1 MYWLTTEDADQFD
14 TSAASGAK
22 GLTFAKDVEVAM
34 SKAFDPLRIEKFF
47 LTLEND
53 AKKLNTQVAN
63 GLQSNLANIQDVMYG
78 VYQDGLKYGFAYG
91 DAKEYISSIQEGTK
105 RMVSLT
111 KENTTN
117 ALLLGKAMGVGAK
130 EVGALYSNFLQF
142 GMSQETANAKLTTIM
157 QTARRYGVDAVT
169 LTKTVSDKIYQ
180 TQLYGFKN
188 GVEGLTKMAVQAQKI
203 GASMDIAKLAADKAF
218 DPEKAIEMASTMQML
233 GGSVGALAD
242 PFQLMN
248 MAQSDMGAL
257 QDQILKSSA
266 SMVDFNNK
274 TGEFKISPEMR
285 RNMTQFAE
293 SIGSNYE
300 EVAKSAVKFR
310 KEQEVMSRI
319 PLNMGFSE
327 EDKSFIASMAEI
339 GPGGEIQIKDPK
351 SDKMLDLAN
360 LTDTQVTNLIAEQKK
375 FRDEMGKDPKEIA
388 LQQLSV
394 QDKMA
399 KTLEEIKNA
408 GIFGTGLK
416 KGMEIPSTI
425 DDKLIDKAQSFSNT
439 LQTSFDTYNVG
450 EAVVSTYT
458 NTLNK
463 LSSTITYIES
473 QIANMIVT
481 MTTKMGNTAE
491 SGLDTDNDGIPDYT
505 DPDADGNPST
515 PNDFFLP
522 SDSRTMITADFGGM
536 IKKIVPNNDDTL
548 LGMPKE
554 SMESLFKYA
563 NLGGEVSTMVP
574 KEKNFE
580 KNVQTLSQY
589 VEQKIVTENT
599 SNVKLGVEPISVNVK
614 LEGTGLNKD
623 EISKLVDTN
632 EINNA
637 VIERLRGIFD
647 ETKLINSIPQLKL

>member
-1 MYWLTTEDADQFD
+1 MYWLENTTSDPFD
-14 TSAASGAK
+14 TSAAGGAK
-22 GLTFAKDVEVAM
+22 GLTFAKDVEIAM
-34 SKAFDPLRIEKFF
+34 TKALDPSRLEKFF
-47 LTLEND
+47 LTLEDD
-53 AKKLNTQVAN
+53 AKKLNLQVAN
-63 GLQSNLANIQDVMYG
+63 GLQSNLQSIQQIMFDVYKE
-78 VYQDGLKYGFAYG
+78 GLDYGFAYG
-91 DAKEYISSIQEGTK
+91 DAKEYITAIQAGSQ
-105 RMVSLT
+105 RMSSLT
-111 KENTTN
+111 KDNTMN
-117 ALLLGKAMGVGAK
+117 ALLLGKALGVGAK
-130 EVGALYSNFLQF
+130 EVGTLYSNFVQF

-157 QTARRYGVDAVT
+157 QTARKYGVDASV

-180 TQLYGFKN
+180 AQLYGFKN
-188 GVEGLTKMAVQAQKI
+188 GIEGLTKMAIQAQRV
-203 GASMDIAKLAADKAF
+203 GTSMELASKAADKAF
-218 DPEKAIEMASTMQML
+218 DPESAIEMASTMQML

-266 SMVDFNNK
+266 SMVDFNSK

-285 RNMTQFAE
+285 RNMTQFAQ
-293 SIGSNYE
+293 SMGLSYE

-319 PLNMGFSE
+319 PLTAGFSE
-327 EDKSFIASMAEI
+327 EDKSIITSMAEI
-339 GPGGEIQIKDPK
+339 GPGGQVQIKDPK
-351 SDKMLDLAN
+351 TDQMVDVSKLTSQQIADLKAYQ
-360 LTDTQVTNLIAEQKK
+360 LEAKKEPIDIA
-375 FRDEMGKDPKEIA
+375 KE
-388 LQQLSV
+388 QLSV

-408 GIFGTGLK
+408 GIFGTKLET
-416 KGMEIPSTI
+416 GMQIPSTI
-425 DDKLIDKAQSFSNT
+425 DDKLIGKAQSFSNT
-439 LQTSFDTYNVG
+439 LQTNFEAYKIG
-450 EAVVSTYT
+450 EAVVATYT
-458 NTLNK
+458 NTFTK
-463 LSSTITYIES
+463 LSNTITYVES
-473 QIANMIVT
+473 QIANMMLDMKT
-481 MTTKMGNTAE
+481 RMGNTAISE
-491 SGLDTDNDGIPDYT
+491 LDTDNDGIPDYT
-505 DPDADGNPST
+505 DPDDDNDPLT

-522 SDSRTMITADFGGM
+522 SDSNTMITADFGGM

-623 EISKLVDTN
+623 DINKLVNQND
-632 EINNA
+632 INNA

-647 ETKLINSIPQLKL
+647 ETKLINSIPQLKV

>member
-1 MYWLTTEDADQFD
+1 MYWLTTTTTDPFD
-14 TSAASGAK
+14 SSAGEPK
-22 GLTFAKDVEVAM
+22 GLGFAKEVEAAAL
-34 SKAFDPLRIEKFF
+34 KAFDPTRIEKFF
-47 LTLEND
+47 LTLEED
-53 AKKLNTQVAN
+53 TKKLNLKVAN
-63 GLQSNLANIQDVMYG
+63 GLSSNLASIQSVIYDVYKE
-78 VYQDGLKYGFAYG
+78 GLDYGFAYG
-91 DAKEYISSIQEGTK
+91 DAKDYIEAIQAGGQKMTSITK
-105 RMVSLT
+105 DNT
-111 KENTTN
+111 KE
-117 ALLLGKAMGVGAK
+117 ALIMGAALGVGAK

-157 QTARRYGVDAVT
+157 QTARKYGVDASV

-180 TQLYGFKN
+180 AQLYGFKN
-188 GVEGLTKMAVQAQKI
+188 GIEGLTKMAIQAQRV
-203 GASMDIAKLAADKAF
+203 GTSMDLAAKAADKAF
-218 DPEKAIEMASTMQML
+218 NPEEAIEMASTMQML

-266 SMVDFNNK
+266 SMVDFNTK

-285 RNMTQFAE
+285 RNMTEFAK
-293 SIGSNYE
+293 SIGSDYE
-300 EVAKSAVKFR
+300 TVAKSAVKFR

-319 PLNMGFSE
+319 PLTAGFSE
-327 EDKSFIASMAEI
+327 EDKSIITSMAEI
-339 GPGGEIQIKDPK
+339 GPGGQVQIKDPK
-351 SDKMLDLAN
+351 TDKMVDVAN
-360 LTDTQVTNLIAEQKK
+360 LTSQQITDLKAFQKEANRTPEEVAK
-375 FRDEMGKDPKEIA
+375 
-388 LQQLSV
+388 QQLST

-408 GIFGTGLK
+408 GIFGVGK
-416 KGMEIPSTI
+416 EKGMEIPTILNDKMINAAQIFSDTLVSKMSTSSPNIGDSIISAYNATVTTLSNVIVNTTNNIGDMI
-425 DDKLIDKAQSFSNT
+425 DDLITASNKIAKAT
-439 LQTSFDTYNVG
+439 
-450 EAVVSTYT
+450 
-458 NTLNK
+458 
-463 LSSTITYIES
+463 
-473 QIANMIVT
+473 VT
-481 MTTKMGNTAE
+481 DSDG
-491 SGLDTDNDGIPDYT
+491 DGIPNDT
-505 DPDADGNPST
+505 DPDDDNNPST
-515 PNDFFLP
+515 PDDFFLP

-536 IKKIVPNNDDTL
+536 VKKIIPNNDDTL

>member
-1 MYWLTTEDADQFD
+1 MYWLTTTTTDPFD
-14 TSAASGAK
+14 SSAGEPK
-22 GLTFAKDVEVAM
+22 GLGFAKEVEAAAL
-34 SKAFDPLRIEKFF
+34 KAFDPTRIEKFF
-47 LTLEND
+47 LTLEED
-53 AKKLNTQVAN
+53 TKKLNLKVAN
-63 GLQSNLANIQDVMYG
+63 GLSSNLASIQSVIYDVYKE
-78 VYQDGLKYGFAYG
+78 GLDYGFAYG
-91 DAKEYISSIQEGTK
+91 DAKDYIEAIQAGGQKMMTITK
-105 RMVSLT
+105 DNT
-111 KENTTN
+111 KE
-117 ALLLGKAMGVGAK
+117 ALIMGAALGVGAK

-157 QTARRYGVDAVT
+157 QTARKYGVDASV

-188 GVEGLTKMAVQAQKI
+188 GVEGLTKMAIQAQRV
-203 GASMDIAKLAADKAF
+203 GTSMDLAAKAADKAF
-218 DPEKAIEMASTMQML
+218 NPEEAIEMASTMQML

-266 SMVDFNNK
+266 SMVDFNTK

-285 RNMTQFAE
+285 RNMTEFAK
-293 SIGSNYE
+293 SIGSDYE
-300 EVAKSAVKFR
+300 TVAKSAVKFR

-319 PLNMGFSE
+319 PLTAGFSE
-327 EDKSFIASMAEI
+327 EDKSIITSMAEI
-339 GPGGEIQIKDPK
+339 GPGGQVQIKDPK
-351 SDKMLDLAN
+351 TDKMVDVAN
-360 LTDTQVTNLIAEQKK
+360 LTSQQITDLKAFQKEANRTPEEVAK
-375 FRDEMGKDPKEIA
+375 
-388 LQQLSV
+388 QQLST

-408 GIFGTGLK
+408 GIFGVGK
-416 KGMEIPSTI
+416 EKGMEIPTILNDKMVSAAQNFSDTLVSKMSTSSPNIGDSIISAYNATVTTLSNVIVNTTNNIGDMI
-425 DDKLIDKAQSFSNT
+425 DDLITASNKIAKAS
-439 LQTSFDTYNVG
+439 V
-450 EAVVSTYT
+450 
-458 NTLNK
+458 
-463 LSSTITYIES
+463 
-473 QIANMIVT
+473 
-481 MTTKMGNTAE
+481 
-491 SGLDTDNDGIPDYT
+491 TDNDGDGVKNDVDSQPD
-505 DPDADGNPST
+505 DPNVQ
-515 PNDFFLP
+515 DFFLP
-522 SDSRTMITADFGGM
+522 SDSNTMITADFGGM

-623 EISKLVDTN
+623 DINKLVNQND
-632 EINNA
+632 INDA

-647 ETKLINSIPQLKL
+647 ETKLINSIPQLKV

>member
-1 MYWLTTEDADQFD
+1 MYWLTTTTTDPFD
-14 TSAASGAK
+14 SSAGEPK
-22 GLTFAKDVEVAM
+22 GLGFAKEVEAAAL
-34 SKAFDPLRIEKFF
+34 KAFDPTRIEKFF
-47 LTLEND
+47 LTLEED
-53 AKKLNTQVAN
+53 TKKLNLKVAN
-63 GLQSNLANIQDVMYG
+63 GLSSNLASIQSVIYDVYKE
-78 VYQDGLKYGFAYG
+78 GLDYGFAYG
-91 DAKEYISSIQEGTK
+91 DAKDYIEAIQAGGQKMMTITK
-105 RMVSLT
+105 DNT
-111 KENTTN
+111 KE
-117 ALLLGKAMGVGAK
+117 ALIMGAALGVGAK

-157 QTARRYGVDAVT
+157 QTARKYGVDASV

-188 GVEGLTKMAVQAQKI
+188 GVEGLTKMAIQAQRV
-203 GASMDIAKLAADKAF
+203 GTSMELAAKAADNAF
-218 DPEKAIEMASTMQML
+218 NPEGAIEMASTMQML

-266 SMVDFNNK
+266 SMVDFNTK

-285 RNMTQFAE
+285 RNMTEFAK
-293 SIGSNYE
+293 SIGSDYE
-300 EVAKSAVKFR
+300 TVAKSAVKFR

-319 PLNMGFSE
+319 PLTAGFSE
-327 EDKSFIASMAEI
+327 EDKSIITSMAEI
-339 GPGGEIQIKDPK
+339 GPGGQVQIKDPK
-351 SDKMLDLAN
+351 TDKMVDVAN
-360 LTDTQVTNLIAEQKK
+360 LTSQQITDLKAFQKEANRTPEEVAK
-375 FRDEMGKDPKEIA
+375 
-388 LQQLSV
+388 QQLST

-408 GIFGTGLK
+408 GIFGVGK
-416 KGMEIPSTI
+416 EKGMEIPTILNDKMVSAAQNFSDTLVSKMSTASPNIGDSIISAYNATVTTLSNVIVNTTNNIGDMI
-425 DDKLIDKAQSFSNT
+425 DDLITASNKIAKASVSDSDGDGVKNDVD
-439 LQTSFDTYNVG
+439 SKPDDPNV
-450 EAVVSTYT
+450 
-458 NTLNK
+458 
-463 LSSTITYIES
+463 
-473 QIANMIVT
+473 Q
-481 MTTKMGNTAE
+481 
-491 SGLDTDNDGIPDYT
+491 
-505 DPDADGNPST
+505 
-515 PNDFFLP
+515 DFFLP
-522 SDSRTMITADFGGM
+522 SDSNTMITADFGGM

-623 EISKLVDTN
+623 DINKLVNQND
-632 EINNA
+632 INDA

-647 ETKLINSIPQLKL
+647 ETKLINSIPQLKV

>member
-1 MYWLTTEDADQFD
+1 MYWLTTAETDPFD
-14 TSAASGAK
+14 SASTEIAA
-22 GLTFAKDVEVAM
+22 LTFVQKVESAM
-34 SKAFDPLRIEKFF
+34 QDALSPQRIEKFF

-91 DAKEYISSIQEGTK
+91 DAKEYITAIQEGTK

-130 EVGALYSNFLQF
+130 EVGTLYSNFLQF

-157 QTARRYGVDAVT
+157 QTARRYGVDAAT
-169 LTKTVSDKIYQ
+169 LTKTVSEKIYQ

-203 GASMDIAKLAADKAF
+203 GASMDIAKVAADKAF

-300 EVAKSAVKFR
+300 EVAKSAIKFR

-416 KGMEIPSTI
+416 KGMEIPDVISKDMITTSQDFGDTLKKGVETYKVGTAI
-425 DDKLIDKAQSFSNT
+425 VDAYTTSLNTLNDFIT
-439 LQTSFDTYNVG
+439 LQTNNI
-450 EAVVSTYT
+450 
-458 NTLNK
+458 NTIMVNMK
-463 LSSTITYIES
+463 RKIKEES
-473 QIANMIVT
+473 EEKAPTRINDGTVD
-481 MTTKMGNTAE
+481 K
-491 SGLDTDNDGIPDYT
+491 DND
-505 DPDADGNPST
+505 PST

-536 IKKIVPNNDDTL
+536 VKKIIPNNDDTL

>member
-1 MYWLTTEDADQFD
+1 MYWLENTASDPFD

-53 AKKLNTQVAN
+53 AKKLNLQVAN
-63 GLQSNLANIQDVMYG
+63 GLQSNLQSIQQIMFDVYKE
-78 VYQDGLKYGFAYG
+78 GLDYGFAYG
-91 DAKEYISSIQEGTK
+91 DAKEYITAIQAGSQ
-105 RMVSLT
+105 RMSSLT
-111 KENTTN
+111 KDNTMN
-117 ALLLGKAMGVGAK
+117 ALLLGKALGVGAK
-130 EVGALYSNFLQF
+130 EVGALYSNFVQF

-157 QTARRYGVDAVT
+157 QTARKYGVDASV

-180 TQLYGFKN
+180 AQLYGFKN
-188 GVEGLTKMAVQAQKI
+188 GVEGLTKMAIQAQRV
-203 GASMDIAKLAADKAF
+203 GTSMELAAKAADKAF
-218 DPEKAIEMASTMQML
+218 NPEEAIEMASTMQML

-266 SMVDFNNK
+266 SMVDFNTK

-285 RNMTQFAE
+285 RNMTEFAK
-293 SIGSNYE
+293 SIGSDYE
-300 EVAKSAVKFR
+300 TVAKSAVKFR

-319 PLNMGFSE
+319 PLTAGFSE
-327 EDKSFIASMAEI
+327 EDKSIITSMAEI
-339 GPGGEIQIKDPK
+339 GPGGQVQIKDPK
-351 SDKMLDLAN
+351 TDQMVDVSKLTSQQIADLKAYQVEAN
-360 LTDTQVTNLIAEQKK
+360 KQPIDIAKEQLT
-375 FRDEMGKDPKEIA
+375 
-388 LQQLSV
+388 V

-408 GIFGTGLK
+408 GIFGTKLET
-416 KGMEIPSTI
+416 GMKIPSTI
-425 DDKLIDKAQSFSNT
+425 DDDLIKKAQSFSNT
-439 LQTSFDTYNVG
+439 LQTNFEAYKIG
-450 EAVVSTYT
+450 EAVVASYT
-458 NTLNK
+458 NTLSK
-463 LSSTITYIES
+463 LSSSITYIES
-473 QIANMIVT
+473 QMANMMIDMKT
-481 MTTKMGNTAE
+481 RMSNTAE

-505 DPDADGNPST
+505 DPDADGNPDT

-522 SDSRTMITADFGGM
+522 SDSKTMITADFGGM

-563 NLGGEVSTMVP
+563 NFGGEVSTMVP

-647 ETKLINSIPQLKL
+647 ETKLINSIPQLKV

>member
-1 MYWLTTEDADQFD
+1 MYWLTTTTTDPFD
-14 TSAASGAK
+14 SSAGEPK
-22 GLTFAKDVEVAM
+22 GLGFAKEVEAAAL
-34 SKAFDPLRIEKFF
+34 KAFDPTRIEKFF
-47 LTLEND
+47 LTLEED
-53 AKKLNTQVAN
+53 TKKLNLKVAN
-63 GLQSNLANIQDVMYG
+63 GLSSNLASIQSVIYDVYKE
-78 VYQDGLKYGFAYG
+78 GLDYGFAYG
-91 DAKEYISSIQEGTK
+91 DAKDYIEAIQAGGQKMMTITK
-105 RMVSLT
+105 DNT
-111 KENTTN
+111 KE
-117 ALLLGKAMGVGAK
+117 ALIMGAALGVGAK

-157 QTARRYGVDAVT
+157 QTARKYGVDASV

-188 GVEGLTKMAVQAQKI
+188 GVEGLTKMAIQAQRV
-203 GASMDIAKLAADKAF
+203 GTSMELAAKAADKAF
-218 DPEKAIEMASTMQML
+218 NPEEAIEMASTMQML

-266 SMVDFNNK
+266 SMVDFNTK

-285 RNMTQFAE
+285 RNMTEFAK
-293 SIGSNYE
+293 SIGSDYE
-300 EVAKSAVKFR
+300 TVAKSAVKFR

-319 PLNMGFSE
+319 PLTAGFSE
-327 EDKSFIASMAEI
+327 EDKSIITSMAEI
-339 GPGGEIQIKDPK
+339 GPGGQVQIKDPK
-351 SDKMLDLAN
+351 TDKMVDVAN
-360 LTDTQVTNLIAEQKK
+360 LTSQQITDLKAFQKEANRTPEEVAK
-375 FRDEMGKDPKEIA
+375 
-388 LQQLSV
+388 QQLST

-408 GIFGTGLK
+408 GIFGVGK
-416 KGMEIPSTI
+416 EKGMEIPTILNDKMVSAAQNFSDTLVSKMSTSSPNIGDSIISAYNATVTTLSNVIVNTTNNIGDMI
-425 DDKLIDKAQSFSNT
+425 DDLITASNKIAKASVTDSDGDGVKNDVDSQP
-439 LQTSFDTYNVG
+439 DDPNV
-450 EAVVSTYT
+450 
-458 NTLNK
+458 
-463 LSSTITYIES
+463 
-473 QIANMIVT
+473 Q
-481 MTTKMGNTAE
+481 
-491 SGLDTDNDGIPDYT
+491 
-505 DPDADGNPST
+505 
-515 PNDFFLP
+515 DFFLP
-522 SDSRTMITADFGGM
+522 SDSNTMITADFGGM

-623 EISKLVDTN
+623 DINKLVNQND
-632 EINNA
+632 INDA

-647 ETKLINSIPQLKL
+647 ETKLINSIPQLKV